1 MAIKR
6 KKGGNTMAT
15 EVRTKFSTALREQME
30 RKQLRARDFAKLI
43 GCSEN
48 GLSAVLNGQSFPT
61 RYLGRMCEIL
71 DVEITI
77 VDRKP

>member
-6 KKGGNTMAT
+6 KKGGTTVAE
-15 EVRTKFSTALREQME
+15 EVRVKFSRALKEQMD
-30 RKQLRARDFAKLI
+30 RKQLRARDFANLV

-48 GLSAVLNGQSFPT
+48 GLSAVLNGRSFPT
-61 RYLGRMCEIL
+61 RYLGKMCEVL